1 MMKSPFCATASLLGR
16 GLTSALLAASIAAPA
31 FAQGDTGGGV
41 SRTSTGAVSGEQ
53 IYRATCAACHMQDG
67 KGGTGAATIPALAGN
82 PKLAAAAYPITIVLT
97 GKGAMP
103 SFVPYL
109 TPAQMA
115 QVLTFVRTSFGNSYT
130 KPVTEA
136 EVSAMLAAR
145 KK

>member
-1 MMKSPFCATASLLGR
+1 MKKV
-16 GLTSALLAASIAAPA
+16 LTIALLAASIAAPA

-41 SRTSTGAVSGEQ
+41 SRTSTGASSGEQ
-53 IYRATCAACHMQDG
+53 IYRSTCAACHMQDG

-115 QVLTFVRTSFGNSYT
+115 EVLTFVRTSFGNSYA

-136 EVSAMLAAR
+136 EVAAMLAAR